1 MKLIKYENYQVVP
14 TDELFY
20 VKVFRM
26 MYNKDR
32 SVTKEKFMETLSFIY
47 HFADP
52 RSSYADIFDD
62 EQRIQAII
70 TQEGMNPEF
79 KITKEIEEAIDVYKK
94 YTTTTSQKLLDSMRK
109 SIAKIGEFLE
119 TVDLTKVDEKTG
131 RAVYNVAQIVQAT
144 DKIPQLAKRL
154 IETEKIVNAE
164 INEGGRIRGGDEQA
178 HAFEKG
184 F

>member
-20 VKVFRM
+20 VKTFRM

-32 SVTKEKFMETLSFIY
+32 SVTKEKFMEVLSFIY

-70 TQEGMNPEF
+70 TQEGMSPDF

-119 TVDLTKVDEKTG
+119 NVDLTLTDDKG
-131 RAVYNVAQIVQAT
+131 RQVYNVAQIVQAT

>member
-20 VKVFRM
+20 VKTFRM

-62 EQRIQAII
+62 EQRIKAII
-70 TQEGMNPEF
+70 TQEGMNSDF

-119 TVDLTKVDEKTG
+119 TVDLTLTDERG
-131 RAVYNVAQIVQAT
+131 RQVYNVAQIVQAT

>member
-1 MKLIKYENYQVVP
+1 MKLIKYENYQVIP

-20 VKVFRM
+20 VKTFRM

-70 TQEGMNPEF
+70 TQEGMNSDF

-119 TVDLTKVDEKTG
+119 NVDLTLTDDKG
-131 RAVYNVAQIVQAT
+131 RQVYNVAQIVQAT